1 VFIGAGTAINV
12 ATVIVGSLLGVA
24 LGGRLPERTREVVT
38 QILGLVSLTIGGL
51 SIASGMSDA
60 FAAEVGANA
69 RLLIVLGALLIGGV
83 IGSAIRLEDRLDGSA
98 VWLRR
103 RFAKHSDENTFV
115 EAAVTATLIF
125 CVGPLSIIGSLSD
138 GLGQG
143 PTQLIVKAVMDGF
156 AAVAFAS
163 SLGIG
168 VMFSAIPMVLYQR
181 GLTLL
186 GLWLGNFL
194 PAGHVDALTATG
206 GVILLGLG
214 FRLTGIKQ
222 VPIGDMLPAL
232 VMAPVL
238 VAVVAPFV

>member
-168 VMFSAIPMVLYQR
+168 VMFSAIPMVLYQG

>member
-51 SIASGMSDA
+51 SIASRMSDA

-168 VMFSAIPMVLYQR
+168 VMFSAIPMVLYQG

>member
-12 ATVIVGSLLGVA
+12 ATVVIGSLLGVA

-38 QILGLVSLTIGGL
+38 QILGLISLTIGGL

-60 FAAEVGANA
+60 FSAEVGANA

-83 IGSAIRLEDRLDGSA
+83 LGSAIRLEDRLDGSA

-168 VMFSAIPMVLYQR
+168 VMFSAIPLVIYQG

-194 PAGHVDALTATG
+194 PTGHVDALTATG

-232 VMAPVL
+232 VVAPLL
-238 VAVVAPFV
+238 VAAVAPFV